1 MKVKVYYMATAEF
14 EVSDHYK
21 NMINLFEKRDQNILA
36 YPVWRSLVKGL
47 DRELTWKLP
56 KESEIQKV
64 MTNDIELYEN

>member
-21 NMINLFEKRDQNILA
+21 NMIDLFEWRDQNIK
-36 YPVWRSLVKGL
+36 YPVWRSLAKAL

-56 KESEIQKV
+56 KGSEIQKV
-64 MTNDIELYEN
+64 MMNDIELYEN